1 MTTLLRKY
9 STLILISLLLAVLLL
24 AWLFP
29 SAGFFLGIIFLIF
42 SFFITGAAVIA
53 KHREK
58 YRQGKITRRVFLR
71 TVALEITGIWL
82 AMILAGLLGRTLAEV
97 ATQYITHE
105 LTRLFAGIAIGM
117 LVGVGIGLLVRQIW
131 VQSVKTSPGS

>member
-9 STLILISLLLAVLLL
+9 STPILISLLLAVLLL

-42 SFFITGAAVIA
+42 SFFITSAAVIA

-58 YRQGKITRRVFLR
+58 YREGKITRSVFIR
-71 TVALEITGIWL
+71 SVSLEIAGIWL
-82 AMILAGLLGRTLAEV
+82 AMILAGLLGRA
-97 ATQYITHE
+97 I
-105 LTRLFAGIAIGM
+105 AGIATQQITNELIRLIM
-117 LVGVGIGLLVRQIW
+117 GVVIGLLVGI
-131 VQSVKTSPGS
+131 SVGLFVSQTWSRIVKVASKN